1 MEKYTLALNSIL
13 HYFNQNVFTYFVGLF
28 FILWYFIHDDL
39 GKNTLLASAGYY
51 LKISV
56 DDFFLMKILDG

>member
-1 MEKYTLALNSIL
+1 MENTLLLEDSIL

-39 GKNTLLASAGYY
+39 GENTLLASAGYY

-56 DDFFLMKILDG
+56 DDFLLMEIRDG